1 MGDGAIRRKWLHG
14 HGLGNREP
22 EGISGKNH
30 ANINVYKN
38 TCICTCMVLAG
49 TMSPGATLSVSLSL
63 LPGLPPPNPAA
74 LSGTSLTGQFLLSS
88 LPSLRAVAGAGGML
102 DAGRALRAQ
111 PSLQLCGQ
119 VQGPSHLQ
127 LLPEAGFVPRS
138 TCLGRKWLLPRRGA
152 CVPEGGA
159 LSRCQL
165 PPPQGRKTSGSTA
178 KCGCGGNEFP
188 VQRQGRGGRRGQA
201 LLGSHGMERG
211 WRVHGHGLRAAFA
224 RCPLATELG
233 LAHFA
238 VPLFGKD
245 VNFTEEKLFPGEKLF
260 PRQVSRCLL
269 RQVRSSP
276 ELLPPAA

>member
-1 MGDGAIRRKWLHG
+1 
-14 HGLGNREP
+14 
-22 EGISGKNH
+22 
-30 ANINVYKN
+30 
-38 TCICTCMVLAG
+38 MVLAG
-49 TMSPGATLSVSLSL
+49 TMSPGATLSISLSL
-63 LPGLPPPNPAA
+63 LSGLSPPPPNPRCPVRDQ
-74 LSGTSLTGQFLLSS
+74 SD
-88 LPSLRAVAGAGGML
+88 RAVPAPLSPIASCFCWGGR
-102 DAGRALRAQ
+102 DAGRALPAQ

-127 LLPEAGFVPRS
+127 LLPEAGFVPHS
-138 TCLGRKWLLPRRGA
+138 TCLGRKWLLPRTGA
-152 CVPEGGA
+152 RVPEGGA
-159 LSRCQL
+159 LSHCQL
-165 PPPQGRKTSGSTA
+165 PPPQGRKTSGSTT
-178 KCGCGGNEFP
+178 KCCCGGNEFP
-188 VQRQGRGGRRGQA
+188 VQRQGRGGRLGQA

-233 LAHFA
+233 LAHFV

-260 PRQVSRCLL
+260 PRQVPCCLL